1 MKILITNGHLGI
13 GGVEK
18 SLVDLLKS
26 IDYSKHQVDL
36 LLFEGLGEYLP
47 QIPSDVNIILCDL
60 RPTYGSFIR
69 TMINFI
75 KKKEFR
81 NAIIKI
87 IFMLRSRISVKCTA
101 LLRVLNITDR
111 EYDCAIAYRVGI
123 SNDYVSFCVSAKR
136 KYMWWHHGEFEY
148 EKDVVQRWKCALKN
162 INSII
167 CVSNSA
173 KELITPYFPEKKDS
187 ICVIP
192 NMIISDEITKKGSEF
207 HPYQADKE
215 TFKIVSVGRL
225 SVEKRMVNII
235 YVMDNL
241 LQLGYKKIKWYIV
254 GDGIEREKIEKEILK
269 RNLQKYIVCVG
280 NQKNPYP
287 YIADADLYVHPSYVE
302 SQGLTI
308 LEAMTLGIP
317 CVVTKS
323 KGPCEFIQNEKN
335 GLLVEPSPEALFEG
349 VKQIMDDKKLFEVI
363 KKNTSCPEDFR
374 QERVIDQFDS
384 LINC

>member
-1 MKILITNGHLGI
+1 MKLLITNGHLGI

-36 LLFEGLGEYLP
+36 LLFEGLGEYLS
-47 QIPSDVNIILCDL
+47 QIPSEVNIILCDL
-60 RPTYGSFIR
+60 RPTYGSLKKN
-69 TMINFI
+69 MIDYI
-75 KKKEFR
+75 KKKDFH

-87 IFMLRSRISVKCTA
+87 IFTLRSRISVKCTA
-101 LLRVLNITDR
+101 LLKVLNITDR

-148 EKDVVQRWKCALKN
+148 EHDIVQRWKCALKN

-167 CVSNSA
+167 CVSNA
-173 KELITPYFPEKKDS
+173 TRELITPYFQEKKDD
-187 ICVIP
+187 ILVIP
-192 NMIISDEITKKGSEF
+192 NMIIVNEIVRQGKEF
-207 HPYQADKE
+207 HPYKE
-215 TFKIVSVGRL
+215 DEEIFKIVSVGRL
-225 SVEKRMVNII
+225 SAEKRMINII
-235 YVMDNL
+235 YVMEKL
-241 LQLGYKKIKWYIV
+241 IQLGYKKIKWYII
-254 GDGIEREKIEKEILK
+254 GDGIERENIEKEILK
-269 RNLQKYIVCVG
+269 KNLQKYIVCVG
-280 NQKNPYP
+280 NKKNPYP
-287 YIADADLYVHPSYVE
+287 YVADADLYVHPSYVE

-323 KGPCEFIQNEKN
+323 RGPCEFIQDKVN
-335 GLLVEPSPEALFEG
+335 GLLVEQSPEALFEG
-349 VKQIMDDKKLFEVI
+349 VKRILNDKELLKEI
-363 KKNTSCPEDFR
+363 KNNTMCPLEFR
-374 QERVIDQFDS
+374 QENIMEQFEN

>member
-26 IDYSKHQVDL
+26 IDYSRHQVDL

-47 QIPSDVNIILCDL
+47 QIPSEVNIILCDL
-60 RPTYGSFIR
+60 RPTYGSFKKA
-69 TMINFI
+69 MVNFS

-81 NAIIKI
+81 NIVIKI

-123 SNDYVSFCVSAKR
+123 SNDYISFCVSAKR

-148 EKDVVQRWKCALKN
+148 EQATVKGWKCALKN
-162 INSII
+162 INSIV
-167 CVSNSA
+167 CVSNA
-173 KELITPYFPEKKDS
+173 TKELIIPYFPEKKED
-187 ICVIP
+187 ILVLP
-192 NMIISDEITKKGSEF
+192 NMIIVEELIQKGNKF
-207 HPYQADKE
+207 HPYKEDKE
-215 TFKIVSVGRL
+215 NLKIVSVGRL
-225 SVEKRMVNII
+225 SSEKKMINII

-241 LQLGYKKIKWYIV
+241 LQLGYKRIKWYIV
-254 GDGIEREKIEKEILK
+254 GDGIERENIEKEISK
-269 RNLQKYIVCVG
+269 RNLQEYIVCVG

-308 LEAMTLGIP
+308 LEAMALGTP

-323 KGPCEFIQNEKN
+323 RGPCEFIRSGEN
-335 GLLVEPSPEALFEG
+335 GLLVEQSPEALCEG
-349 VKQIMDDKKLFEVI
+349 VIRILEEEQLFEKI
-363 KKNTSCPEDFR
+363 KGNTVCPKKFQQKYVMQQFEHL
-374 QERVIDQFDS
+374 IDW
-384 LINC
+384 

>member
-26 IDYSKHQVDL
+26 IDYSRHQVDL

-47 QIPSDVNIILCDL
+47 QIPSEVNIILCDL
-60 RPTYGSFIR
+60 RPTYGSFKKK
-69 TMINFI
+69 MIDFI
-75 KKKEFR
+75 SKKEFR
-81 NAIIKI
+81 NIVIKI
-87 IFMLRSRISVKCTA
+87 ILMLRSRISVKCTA

-123 SNDYVSFCVSAKR
+123 SNDYISFCVSAKR

-148 EKDVVQRWKCALKN
+148 GQTTVKNWKCALKN
-162 INSII
+162 INSIV
-167 CVSNSA
+167 CVSNA
-173 KELITPYFPEKKDS
+173 TKELITPRFPEKKDD
-187 ICVIP
+187 ILVLP
-192 NMIISDEITKKGSEF
+192 NMIIVDELIQKGKAF
-207 HPYQADKE
+207 HPYKADKE
-215 TFKIVSVGRL
+215 NFKIVSVGRL
-225 SVEKRMVNII
+225 SAEKRMINII
-235 YVMDNL
+235 YVMDDL
-241 LQLGYKKIKWYIV
+241 IQLGYKKIKWYIV
-254 GDGIEREKIEKEILK
+254 GDGIERENIEKEILK
-269 RNLQKYIVCVG
+269 KNLQKNIICVG
-280 NQKNPYP
+280 SQKNPYP

-323 KGPCEFIQNEKN
+323 RGPCEFIQNEKN

-349 VKQIMDDKKLFEVI
+349 VKQIIDDKNLFEVI
-363 KKNTSCPEDFR
+363 KNNTSCPEYFR
-374 QERVIDQFDS
+374 QECIIDQFEC